1 MRTPKLRL
9 KLLAAGSSVLLT
21 AAGLTYLLNTEP
33 NHSAATSSSQDG
45 VSETAAEVSEVPT
58 PVKDEALA
66 KTPSPTGAG
75 VQAPVKTQTGGAGLL
90 AYRFK
95 GAAQGQPLARM
106 APAVSEGAE
115 KGRVVEM
122 ERLSVSEMGNWTA
135 GQTVRLATPDGEL
148 SGLVNLVQ
156 ADGTGWVRVGG
167 SLQGRAGS
175 FTLAAGPSTSGGLL
189 MLPST
194 GKAFEVVTEQDGRV
208 LMVERRLADKR
219 CFTNEVG
226 AMRPF
231 SQMAT
236 AATTAMAPPL
246 LSSRPT
252 APAVIYMDFDG
263 ETVTDPAWN
272 NGVTIV
278 ALAPSLTNV
287 EIEQIYL
294 RVKEDFAP
302 FNVDV
307 TTDKT
312 RYNAVPPNRR
322 TRCIVTPTNTAAPGS
337 GGVAYIGAFN
347 SAGTSFSND
356 VPCWVF
362 NGGIVGAAEA
372 ITHEVGHTMGLL
384 HDGRTSPSEGY
395 YAGQGTG
402 ATSWAPIM
410 GVGYY
415 VNVSQWS
422 KGEYLNAN
430 NKEDDLAII
439 TQFANG
445 VAYVADEAGTS
456 AATAAPLMVTS
467 GSINQTGLITGATDS
482 DFFQFTSTGGAVVI
496 TASPAAVSPNLDILL
511 ELRNGAGTLVTA
523 TSATTNPA
531 NPVDGLAATLSA
543 TLTAGSYTV
552 KVAGTSKG
560 SATVDGY
567 SAYGSL
573 GAYTLTGTIS
583 GVSQVPSITS
593 SALSSSKVG
602 SAYSYQITATN
613 TPTGY
618 ALSGALP
625 AGVTFTAASG
635 LISGTATAA
644 GTFPLILTARNGSG
658 SGSSFTMTL
667 TVSPAVLLLADA
679 IDLQGY
685 TVTNGGTAPWLAQ
698 EAATAGA
705 MTFDNVD
712 SAASGKIT
720 HGQTSSMSISV
731 VGPKKLGFRWKVSS
745 EAGKDLLSL
754 VVDGVVVESI
764 SGETSWVSKS
774 VSLTPGTHSVEWR
787 YSKDSSMSAGLDT
800 GWVDNVSVV
809 APDALSLSG
818 SFNFGKVGIGS
829 SGTSNLTISNNS
841 TAAISVTGITYPVGF
856 SGAYNG
862 TISAG
867 SSKVVSVSF
876 TPTAESAYA
885 GNLTVASNAPTGDLS
900 LPVSGEGVVAVVGLV
915 SNVPVSP
922 LGAPTGSSRTYK
934 ISVPA
939 GSTSLKVVTSGG
951 TGDADLYIKRGVTPS
966 PSDIDFLS
974 EAAGNAESISVPSPV
989 AGDWYIL
996 LYGYEEYAGVS
1007 LTATVTAPP
1016 SSLSIVLTSAG
1027 NGTVT
1032 GGGSYA
1038 SGSTVVANAT
1048 PSAGYVFEKWVEGGS
1063 IQSTSASYSF
1073 TVTKAR
1079 TLTAYFNNVTLLTNN
1094 VSVSNLSGAAGS
1106 QKLYKITVPPNTGLL
1121 SIRSSG
1127 GTGDVDLYLK
1137 RESAPTTTAFHYRSA
1152 VLGNAEGFAVMNPVA
1167 GDWYVMVRGFKA
1179 YTKVA
1184 IKAVL
1189 TAKTSAL
1196 TETANATAL
1205 KRMAGGY
1212 DGLLGDGAVR
1222 LLGRMEVQLTS
1233 GGAFSC
1239 RALLDGVAYSLTGR
1253 LDSDGRW
1260 MGSIRVGG
1268 VPMAVGL
1275 AADLAGEQI
1284 IKGSVGWDG
1293 IQYEVLAMKQTV
1305 GAPDQAGTYPVTLWP
1320 NADDT
1325 GATLPPENG
1334 SGVLSVK
1341 KDGTATLSGV
1351 LGDGTYVTAKGHLST
1366 DGKWALYAP
1375 LYARK
1380 GAIGGWWVF
1389 EPWKTSQ
1396 RVKGSLR
1403 WIKAADDAASEYKDG
1418 FNGLVTGEGAMLSP

>member
-1 MRTPKLRL
+1 
-9 KLLAAGSSVLLT
+9 
-21 AAGLTYLLNTEP
+21 
-33 NHSAATSSSQDG
+33 
-45 VSETAAEVSEVPT
+45 
-58 PVKDEALA
+58 
-66 KTPSPTGAG
+66 
-75 VQAPVKTQTGGAGLL
+75 
-90 AYRFK
+90 
-95 GAAQGQPLARM
+95 
-106 APAVSEGAE
+106 
-115 KGRVVEM
+115 
-122 ERLSVSEMGNWTA
+122 MGNWTA
-135 GQTVRLATPDGEL
+135 GQTVRLATPDGEM

-156 ADGTGWVRVGG
+156 ADGNGWVRVGG

-194 GKAFEVVTEQDGRV
+194 GKAFEVVTEDNGRV

-278 ALAPSLTNV
+278 ALAPNLTNA

-307 TTDKT
+307 TTDKS

-347 SAGTSFSND
+347 SAGTSFTSD

-362 NGGIVGAAEA
+362 NGGVVGAAEA

-384 HDGRTSPSEGY
+384 HDGRTTPAEGY

-422 KGEYLNAN
+422 KGEYANAN

-439 TQFANG
+439 TKSANG
-445 VAYVADEAGTS
+445 VTYVTDEAGTS
-456 AATAAPLMVTS
+456 AATAAPLMVSS
-467 GSINQTGLITGATDS
+467 GTINQTGLITGATDS
-482 DFFQFTSTGGAVVI
+482 DYFQFTTTGGSITI
-496 TASPAAVSPNLDILL
+496 TASPAAVSPNLDLFL
-511 ELRNGAGTLVTA
+511 GLRNGAGTLVTA
-523 TSATTNPA
+523 TGPTTNPA
-531 NPVDGLAATLSA
+531 NPVDALAATVSA

-552 KVAGTSKG
+552 VVSGTGKG
-560 SATVDGY
+560 SASVDGY

-593 SALSSSKVG
+593 SALSSTKVG
-602 SAYSYQITATN
+602 SAFSYQIVATN
-613 TPTGY
+613 APTGY
-618 ALSGALP
+618 TLVSGTLP
-625 AGVTFTAASG
+625 TGIAFNATSG
-635 LISGTATAA
+635 LISGTATAT
-644 GTFPLILTARNGSG
+644 GTFPLVLNARNGIG
-658 SGSSFTMTL
+658 TGSSFTMTL
-667 TVSPAVLLLADA
+667 TVSPAVLQLADA
-679 IDLQGY
+679 LDLQGY
-685 TVTNGGTAPWLAQ
+685 TVTSGGTSPWVAQ

-705 MTFDNVD
+705 VTFDSVD
-712 SAASGKIT
+712 SAVSGKIT
-720 HGQTSSMSISV
+720 HSQTCSMGITV
-731 VGPKKLGFRWKVSS
+731 VGPKKLSFRWKVSS
-745 EAGKDLLSL
+745 EASKDLLSL
-754 VVDGVVVESI
+754 VIDGVVVESI
-764 SGETSWVSKS
+764 SGETTWALRSI
-774 VSLTPGTHSVEWR
+774 SLTPGTHSVEWR
-787 YSKDSSMSAGLDT
+787 YSKDSSMSANLDA
-800 GWVDNVSVV
+800 GWVDTVSVA

-829 SGTSNLTISNNS
+829 SGTSNLTLFNNGTS
-841 TAAISVTGITYPVGF
+841 AISVTGITYPAGF
-856 SGAYNG
+856 SGAFSG
-862 TISAG
+862 TIAAG
-867 SSKVVSVSF
+867 TSKLVTVSF
-876 TPTAESAYA
+876 TPTAESAYS
-885 GNLTVASNAPTGDLS
+885 GNLTVASNAPSGDNT
-900 LPVSGEGVVAVVGLV
+900 LPVSGEGVVAVVGLA
-915 SNVPVSP
+915 SNVPVTS

-934 ISVPA
+934 ISVPV

-951 TGDADLYIKRGVTPS
+951 TGDADLYLKRGVTPS
-966 PSDIDFLS
+966 PTDIDFLS
-974 EAAGNAESISVPSPV
+974 EVAGNAESITVASPV

-996 LYGYEEYAGVS
+996 LYGYEAYAGVS

-1016 SSLSIVLTSAG
+1016 SSLSVALTSAG

-1032 GGGSYA
+1032 GGGSYTL
-1038 SGSTVVANAT
+1038 GSTVVAKAT
-1048 PSAGYVFEKWVEGGS
+1048 PSAGYTFEKWVEGGS
-1063 IQSTSASYSF
+1063 VQSTSSSYSF

-1079 TLTAYFNNVTLLTNN
+1079 TLTAYFTNVILLENN
-1094 VSVSNLSGAAGS
+1094 VSVSNLAGAVGS
-1106 QKLYKITVPPNTGLL
+1106 QMIYKVVVPANIGLL
-1121 SIRSSG
+1121 SIKSSG

-1137 RESAPTTTAFHYRSA
+1137 RGSVPSLTVFDYRSA
-1152 VLGNAEGFAVMNPVA
+1152 VAGNAEGFSVANPAA
-1167 GDWYVMVRGFKA
+1167 GDWYVVVRGFKA

-1184 IKAVL
+1184 IKALL
-1189 TAKTSAL
+1189 TAKGSTVVD
-1196 TETANATAL
+1196 TANSSAL
-1205 KRMAGGY
+1205 KRMAGSY

-1222 LLGRMEVQLTS
+1222 LLGRMEVQLTT

-1239 RALLDGVAYSLTGR
+1239 RALLDGVAYSLIGR
-1253 LDSDGRW
+1253 LDSEGRW
-1260 MGSIRVGG
+1260 VGSIKVGG
-1268 VPMAVGL
+1268 VPMAFGL
-1275 AADLAGEQI
+1275 AADLVGEQI
-1284 IKGSVGWDG
+1284 IKGSLGWDG
-1293 IQYEVLAMKQTV
+1293 IQYEVFAMKQTV

-1320 NADDT
+1320 NTDET
-1325 GATLPPENG
+1325 GASLPPENG

-1341 KDGTATLSGV
+1341 KDGKASLSGI
-1351 LGDGTYVTAKGHLST
+1351 LGDGTSFTASGHLST

-1375 LYARK
+1375 LYDKK
-1380 GAIGGWWVF
+1380 GAIGGWWQF

-1396 RVKGSLR
+1396 RVKSSLR
-1403 WIKAADDAASEYKDG
+1403 WIKAANENADSYKEG
-1418 FNGLVTGEGAMLSP
+1418 FNGLVTGEGAMVAP